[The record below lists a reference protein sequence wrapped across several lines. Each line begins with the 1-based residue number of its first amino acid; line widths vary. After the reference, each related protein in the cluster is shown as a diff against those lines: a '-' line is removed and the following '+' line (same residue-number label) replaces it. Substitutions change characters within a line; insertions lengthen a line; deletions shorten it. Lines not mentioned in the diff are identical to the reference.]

1 MKTIAIIGLGNR
13 GSLYARHLK
22 KHGAKIVALCEKNPE
37 LLKNV
42 QKKCDVPEENCF
54 TSDVEFFTKGR
65 LADGIVIATQDRD
78 HYGHCLSA
86 IDLGYDILCEK
97 PVSPIY
103 EQCVEIDRKVKEK
116 GVLMMV
122 CHVLRYSK
130 YFDKI
135 KQIIDSGVIGDVV
148 GVTQIENVGY
158 WHFAHSYVRGNW
170 RREDETGP
178 SILAKCCHDLDMIY
192 YLTQKNAISVASTGS
207 RKVFLPENKPEDSPK
222 YCLDGCPHAKTCP
235 YHVSKIYLKPTRYT
249 LPLMIVN
256 KRLITQK
263 GNASMKDFKEAL
275 KTSPYGRCVYDCDND
290 VIENQT
296 VQLKL
301 EDGVNATLTMT
312 AFSNMSYRHTRISG
326 TKGEILGNDISGKFK
341 VNVFS
346 GKRKKVKF
354 GLSNLLS
361 HLGGDIEMCKEFI
374 ELLETKKPSKRAS
387 LMSET
392 MESHVNAFAAE
403 ESRKT
408 GKTIDIAE
416 FLEQQ

>member
-148 GVTQIENVGY
+148 GVTQIENVGD
-158 WHFAHSYVRGNW
+158 WHLFYTKS
-170 RREDETGP
+170 
-178 SILAKCCHDLDMIY
+178 
-192 YLTQKNAISVASTGS
+192 KNAFWSS
-207 RKVFLPENKPEDSPK
+207 L
-222 YCLDGCPHAKTCP
+222 
-235 YHVSKIYLKPTRYT
+235 
-249 LPLMIVN
+249 
-256 KRLITQK
+256 
-263 GNASMKDFKEAL
+263 
-275 KTSPYGRCVYDCDND
+275 VYDD
-290 VIENQT
+290 VPK
-296 VQLKL
+296 LKAAKF
-301 EDGVNATLTMT
+301 E
-312 AFSNMSYRHTRISG
+312 
-326 TKGEILGNDISGKFK
+326 NDI
-341 VNVFS
+341 
-346 GKRKKVKF
+346 
-354 GLSNLLS
+354 
-361 HLGGDIEMCKEFI
+361 
-374 ELLETKKPSKRAS
+374 LLEFNYYVPQLDLNEPNTSIYQVDKDINIQNMAKLKENWEIQPNINVIREKIPIHKQKPYKKKKSP
-387 LMSET
+387 
-392 MESHVNAFAAE
+392 N
-403 ESRKT
+403 
-408 GKTIDIAE
+408 IPN
-416 FLEQQ
+416 